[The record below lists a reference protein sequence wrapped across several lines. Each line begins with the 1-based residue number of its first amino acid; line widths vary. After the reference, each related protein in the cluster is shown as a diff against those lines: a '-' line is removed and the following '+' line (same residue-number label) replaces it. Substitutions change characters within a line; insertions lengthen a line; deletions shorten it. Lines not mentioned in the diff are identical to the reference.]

1 MTALPDWDIASDA
14 ELARAAATGDRS
26 AFGGIYDRYVDRLH
40 DFCVGMLR
48 DRDAAA
54 DCVQDVFCTAAVQLP
69 KLRDPDKLRP
79 WLYAIARNEA
89 LRCIRQRRR
98 EEVVDELPETASGDS
113 GPDTLAARTE
123 LAALIAEAAGGLSDR
138 DRSVLE
144 LAYRHGLDG
153 PELAEA
159 LSVSAGNATKMVS
172 RLRETIE
179 RSLGALLVARRAQRN
194 PQGCPEL
201 GAILAG
207 WDGQFSVLLRKR
219 IARHIDSCPTC
230 EENRRELLNPAALL
244 GGAPI
249 LIPAPWW
256 LRGHTLSR
264 IQLTA
269 ADAAMSSGATAAV
282 RGRGARSHHG
292 GGNDIRSRL
301 TGRRTQLVVLGAA
314 ALLAAFL
321 LMLALLH
328 PQNLSVNPAD
338 LTGTTVTP
346 TPAASPSVA
355 ATPGPAPPPT
365 AAPSNPAPLPPQVGA
380 NTTVPVVTV
389 SPTQQPSPIQTPAP
403 ATTQCPNGATV
414 PAGQPCP
421 MPVVTQCPDGVTV
434 PAGQS
439 CPTPVTQCPNGSTVP
454 AGQPCPPVT
463 TQCPNGATVPAGQPC
478 PAPVTTQCPNGVTVP
493 AGQACPTPVTQCP
506 NGSRVPAGQPCPPVT
521 TQCPNGATVPAGQ
534 PCPAPPIRCPNGS
547 MVPAG
552 QPCPAPPATVTCW
565 DGSTAPDPS
574 KCPPQI
580 RSWRPYRSPSTRGLG
595 AGPG

>member
-1 MTALPDWDIASDA
+1 MTALPDWHIASDA
-14 ELARAAATGDRS
+14 QLAGAAAAGDRD
-26 AFGGIYDRYVDRLH
+26 AFAGIYDRYVDRLH

-98 EEVVDELPETASGDS
+98 EQVVDELPETASRDA

-153 PELAEA
+153 SELADA
-159 LSVSAGNATKMVS
+159 LNVSAGAANKMVS

-201 GAILAG
+201 GAILAS
-207 WDGQFSVLLRKR
+207 WDGQFTVLLRKR
-219 IARHIDSCPTC
+219 ISRHIESCPTC
-230 EENRRELLNPAALL
+230 EEERRKLVNPATLL

-256 LRGHTLSR
+256 LRGHTLTQ

-269 ADAAMSSGATAAV
+269 ADAPMSSGSATTE
-282 RGRGARSHHG
+282 RGREARSDRR
-292 GGNDIRSRL
+292 GGNDARSRL
-301 TGRRTQLVVLGAA
+301 TSRRTQLVGLGAA

-328 PQNLSVNPAD
+328 PHNVSVNPAD

-346 TPAASPSVA
+346 TPAVLPATA
-355 ATPGPAPPPT
+355 ATPSPVPPP
-365 AAPSNPAPLPPQVGA
+365 AVAPSNPAPPPPPVVA
-380 NTTVPVVTV
+380 NTPVPAAT
-389 SPTQQPSPIQTPAP
+389 PPPAQQAPPIQPPAP
-403 ATTQCPNGATV
+403 VTTQCPNGVEV

-421 MPVVTQCPDGVTV
+421 
-434 PAGQS
+434 A
-439 CPTPVTQCPNGSTVP
+439 PVTQCPNGNTVP
-454 AGQPCPPVT
+454 AGQACPTPVTHCPNGTTVPAGQTCPAPVTQCPNGTMVPAGQQCPPVT

-478 PAPVTTQCPNGVTVP
+478 PAPVT
-493 AGQACPTPVTQCP
+493 QCP
-506 NGSRVPAGQPCPPVT
+506 NGS
-521 TQCPNGATVPAGQ
+521 TVPAGQ
-534 PCPAPPIRCPNGS
+534 PCPAPP
-547 MVPAG
+547 
-552 QPCPAPPATVTCW
+552 PATVKCW
-565 DGSTAPDPS
+565 DGSTAAS
-574 KCPPQI
+574 ASQCPPQI
-580 RSWRPYRSPSTRGLG
+580 RSWRPSRTPSTRFLSEV
-595 AGPG
+595 PR

>member
-1 MTALPDWDIASDA
+1 LVGSDAVTALPDWHIASDA
-14 ELARAAATGDRS
+14 ELAGAAAAGDRA

-98 EEVVDELPETASGDS
+98 EQVVDELPETASGDA

-138 DRSVLE
+138 DRAVLE

-153 PELAEA
+153 SELADA
-159 LSVSAGNATKMVS
+159 LNVSAGNATKMVS

-201 GAILAG
+201 GAILAS
-207 WDGQFSVLLRKR
+207 WDGQFTVLLRKR
-219 IARHIDSCPTC
+219 ISRHIDACPTC
-230 EENRRELLNPAALL
+230 EEDRRKLVNPAALM

-269 ADAAMSSGATAAV
+269 ADAAMSSGATDATQ
-282 RGRGARSHHG
+282 GGEARSHPG
-292 GGNDIRSRL
+292 GGNTIRSRL
-301 TGRRTQLVVLGAA
+301 TDRRTQLAGLGAA

-328 PQNLSVNPAD
+328 PQHVSVNPAD
-338 LTGTTVTP
+338 LTGTTVTA
-346 TPAASPSVA
+346 TPAVLPATA
-355 ATPGPAPPPT
+355 ATPSPAPLPT
-365 AAPSNPAPLPPQVGA
+365 AAPSNPAPPPPPVGANSPAPVVAPPVGA
-380 NTTVPVVTV
+380 NTPVPVVT
-389 SPTQQPSPIQTPAP
+389 PPPAQQPPPIQPPAP
-403 ATTQCPNGATV
+403 VTTQCPNGVEV

-421 MPVVTQCPDGVTV
+421 
-434 PAGQS
+434 A
-439 CPTPVTQCPNGSTVP
+439 PVTQCPNGSTVP
-454 AGQPCPPVT
+454 AGQPCP
-463 TQCPNGATVPAGQPC
+463 
-478 PAPVTTQCPNGVTVP
+478 
-493 AGQACPTPVTQCP
+493 
-506 NGSRVPAGQPCPPVT
+506 
-521 TQCPNGATVPAGQ
+521 
-534 PCPAPPIRCPNGS
+534 
-547 MVPAG
+547 
-552 QPCPAPPATVTCW
+552 APPATVKCW
-565 DGSTAPDPS
+565 DGSTAS
-574 KCPPQI
+574 SASQCPPQI
-580 RSWRPYRSPSTRGLG
+580 RSWRPSRAPSTSLLS
-595 AGPG
+595 AGTG